1 MADGTA
7 NASVL
12 YACVCVW
19 VNVWVC
25 LVILG
30 LIIGYSLLYSAPV
43 SRAEGL
49 VTGMLNNNALHT
61 TNYRIH
67 CIVLIYE
74 IFNIRIVQLLPL
86 GVGRGGKLYS
96 ISLGIRFA
104 CYLQFWYNLASVF
117 ERASSATRSAAPL
130 EFVLRRFLKR
140 ITRYT

>member
-1 MADGTA
+1 M
-7 NASVL
+7 
-12 YACVCVW
+12 
-19 VNVWVC
+19 WVC

-86 GVGRGGKLYS
+86 GVGRGGNS
-96 ISLGIRFA
+96 I
-104 CYLQFWYNLASVF
+104 QFHRVFGSHAIYNSD
-117 ERASSATRSAAPL
+117 T
-130 EFVLRRFLKR
+130 
-140 ITRYT
+140 T

>member
-1 MADGTA
+1 M
-7 NASVL
+7 
-12 YACVCVW
+12 
-19 VNVWVC
+19 C

-86 GVGRGGKLYS
+86 GVGRGGNS
-96 ISLGIRFA
+96 I
-104 CYLQFWYNLASVF
+104 QFHRVFGSHAIYNSD
-117 ERASSATRSAAPL
+117 T
-130 EFVLRRFLKR
+130 
-140 ITRYT
+140 T